1 MRSLLV
7 VFTTKP
13 VEASLLRAQ
22 IRRRRDGC
30 LFFERPM
37 HPLVYRVVLRRAGAG
52 ADLVNS
58 KLDQPHAESR
68 QAGQALRRDKRF
80 PVVRTNRIRK
90 TMLAEP
96 ALQRRSC
103 VPIRRTEHSLANK

>member
-52 ADLVNS
+52 ADPVNS
-58 KLDQPHAESR
+58 KLDQPHAGSR
-68 QAGQALRRDKRF
+68 PAGPALRPDEPLPR
-80 PVVRTNRIRK
+80 VRTNIIPK
-90 TMLAEP
+90 TMP
-96 ALQRRSC
+96 AAPARQHPPC
-103 VPIRRTEHSLANK
+103 VPISRPRDAL